1 MPTHAEKR
9 VLPYKPEQ
17 MYDLVADIEKYP
29 EFLPWCLAAR
39 IRKREGN
46 VVYADLIIGFKMI
59 RERFTSRVTLSPPD
73 RIDVSYTEGPFS
85 YLNNH
90 WIFNPT
96 ENGGCLIDFY
106 VDFEFKSKMLQKI
119 IGVLFNEAVRRMVTA
134 FETRARQLYGDGT
147 VAVGSPST
155 TSTPA

>member
-9 VLPYKPEQ
+9 VLPYTPEQ

-59 RERFTSRVTLSPPD
+59 RERFTSRVELHPPD
-73 RIDVSYTEGPFS
+73 RINVAYSEGPFS

-90 WIFNPT
+90 WIFSPT
-96 ENGGCLIDFY
+96 ETGGCLIDFY
-106 VDFEFKSKMLQKI
+106 VDFEFRSKMLQKI
-119 IGVLFNEAVRRMVTA
+119 IGVLFNEAVRRMVAA

-147 VAVGSPST
+147 VPATVAST
-155 TSTPA
+155 TSNPA

>member
-9 VLPYKPEQ
+9 VLPYTPEQ

-59 RERFTSRVTLSPPD
+59 RERFTSRVELNPPD
-73 RIDVSYTEGPFS
+73 RINVAYSEGPFS

-90 WIFNPT
+90 WIFSPT
-96 ENGGCLIDFY
+96 ETGGCLIDFY
-106 VDFEFKSKMLQKI
+106 VDFEFRSKMLQKI
-119 IGVLFNEAVRRMVTA
+119 IGVLFNEAVRRMVAA

-147 VAVGSPST
+147 VPAAAST
-155 TSTPA
+155 NSNPA